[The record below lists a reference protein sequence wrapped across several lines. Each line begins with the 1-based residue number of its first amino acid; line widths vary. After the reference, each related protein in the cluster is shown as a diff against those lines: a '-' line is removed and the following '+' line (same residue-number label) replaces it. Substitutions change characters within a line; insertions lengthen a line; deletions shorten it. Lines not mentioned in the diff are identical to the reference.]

1 MIKPTI
7 MEHFIKNH
15 NLSRQDP
22 ILNKISFKTVKSGD
36 GYQLYSFVLDV
47 PKGQTEDAMY
57 SKYPLLLDIVN
68 RAEFYVVHNNEL
80 VAVAQGPRKF
90 SGRTQI
96 DEDPEDDEESV
107 PTNIYHHSE
116 TIEWAN
122 NHQLNIVETEKA
134 NGKFVILH
142 LFFHRGVHR
151 ILCGTKTMPF
161 ITTFEDIHRDIEVN
175 KNTLFGPIL
184 TSIRDHYEDLLT
196 LNQWFSQGFSL
207 VGELCDGQ
215 HFMPG
220 DNRVVWFGMFRGKEV
235 IDTVLCLNTLR
246 DRRIPTVQ
254 FHTVFTPK
262 SNISDL
268 DEVFLRARC
277 KNSEGSVLYLENV
290 STNKKV
296 LVKTKSIVYIVKRF
310 VRQVILRGY
319 MHLESLQGR
328 FIDAY
333 EYHGLNTEA
342 SIRITQQLYRFGFWM
357 MEKKFPVSVLGHMAL
372 PNGKPNGFYHYWKMF
387 LDAGN
392 EEIVV
397 QETDMQKSTVFNKNE
412 YLAGT
417 QIYEKRTYSKP
428 AEVYFIQGLQG
439 SGKSTF
445 GEELA
450 KRVPG
455 STKNIDQ
462 DMYGGDTL
470 ACQGALFHM
479 ISSKEGPQ
487 TIFLTRCNLNP
498 KQYSRYLDM
507 CHRLPCVV
515 RFLSPQTVNPLY
527 LAVSLAGIMTRSN
540 GSLDNWI
547 LGNSNLPAAEVV
559 KIVQTNY
566 REYVQHEPSTTY
578 VTFRADEDLL
588 EEASRTKDM
597 LTFVKAN
604 CESLMALRY
613 SVNQTLCSIEP
624 DGTPV
629 VPSRAVYVGA
639 AVDRSDHRDNLIKY
653 LPESTGKT
661 YVDHMT
667 IHYFGKDKAN
677 IVPFMPGQ
685 IIYRRINALVIRK
698 SDGASAFRI
707 IPEGGDK
714 QNPHIT
720 AQVAVGGTPEMSNAF
735 VGLTDDSV
743 TIVPMDFT
751 VEMTVYWYTS
761 G

>member
-1 MIKPTI
+1 
-7 MEHFIKNH
+7 MEHFIARHK
-15 NLSRQDP
+15 LSAQDP
-22 ILNKISFKTVKSGD
+22 IVNKIRDKIVVSGAYQIHSFT
-36 GYQLYSFVLDV
+36 LDV
-47 PKGQTEDAMY
+47 PKGQTEDSVY
-57 SKYPLLLDIVN
+57 SKYPRLLDIVH
-68 RAEFYVVHNNEL
+68 RAEFYLVHGKEL
-80 VAVAQGPRKF
+80 VTVIQGPRKF
-90 SGRTQI
+90 SGHTQL
-96 DEDPEDDEESV
+96 DEDPEDGEEDAQN
-107 PTNIYHHSE
+107 TIYHHAE
-116 TIEWAN
+116 TIEWAQRN
-122 NHQLNIVETEKA
+122 QLNIVETEKA
-134 NGKFVILH
+134 NGKFVILQ
-142 LFFHRGVHR
+142 LFFHNDKNH

-161 ITTFEDIHRDIEVN
+161 LTSMDQIHRDIEAN

-184 TSIRDHYEDLLT
+184 ISIRDHYEDLLT
-196 LNQWFSQGFSL
+196 LGQWFSQGFSL

-220 DNRVVWFGMFRGKEV
+220 DNRVTWFGMFKGREV
-235 IDTVLCLNTLR
+235 IDTVLCLETLR
-246 DRRIPTVQ
+246 HRGIPTVRFQ
-254 FHTVFTPK
+254 TVFTPK
-262 SNISDL
+262 SNISEL
-268 DEVFLRARC
+268 DNVFLRARC
-277 KNSEGSVLYLENV
+277 KNSEGSVLYLENLV
-290 STNKKV
+290 TNKKV
-296 LVKTKSIVYIVKRF
+296 LVKSKSIMYIVKRF

-328 FIDAY
+328 FVEAAA
-333 EYHGLNTEA
+333 YHGLNTDA
-342 SIRITQQLYRFGFWM
+342 SIRITKQLYRFGFWM
-357 MEKKFPVSVLGHMAL
+357 MEKKFSVSVLGHM
-372 PNGKPNGFYHYWKMF
+372 NQGFYHYWKMF
-387 LDAGN
+387 LDEGN

-397 QETDMQKSTVFNKNE
+397 QETDLSGSFNKNE
-412 YLAGT
+412 YLEGT
-417 QIYEKRTYSKP
+417 VLYEKRTYSKP

-439 SGKSTF
+439 CGKSTF

-450 KRVPG
+450 KRIPYA
-455 STKNIDQ
+455 KNIDQ

-487 TIFLTRCNLNP
+487 TIFLSRCNLNP

-540 GSLDNWI
+540 MSSEKTVANQVAKNADNWI
-547 LGNSNLPAAEVV
+547 LGNSTLPATEVV

-578 VTFRADEDLL
+578 VTFRLDQDLL

-604 CESLMALRY
+604 CERLMALRY
-613 SVNQTLCSIEP
+613 SVHHTLCSIEP

-629 VPSRAVYVGA
+629 VPSRPVYVGA
-639 AVDRSDHRDNLIKY
+639 AVDRYHHRANLIKY
-653 LPESTGKT
+653 LPHSDTHKT

-667 IHYFGKDKAN
+667 IRYFGKEKPDM
-677 IVPFMPGQ
+677 VPFLPGQ
-685 IIYRRINALVIRK
+685 IIYRRLDALVIRK

-714 QNPHIT
+714 PNPHIT
-720 AQVAVGGTPEMSNAF
+720 AQVAVGGKPEMSNAF

-751 VEMTVYWYTS
+751 VEMTVYWYS
-761 G
+761 SA